1 MSSTPKTLMEAI
13 RHFSDPDVCVNF
25 VASLRWPNGPV
36 CPKCGGTEHGYVKT
50 RRLWNCKACKG
61 RFSVKM
67 GTIFE
72 DSPLGLDKWLCAIW
86 LDANCKN
93 GVSSYEVHRSLGV
106 TQKTAWFMLHRV
118 RLALRSGSIEKME
131 GHLEVDETY
140 VGGKG
145 INRHRGDPKNAPGTA
160 GKTAVVGAVQRQGR
174 AVAAVIARPD
184 TRTLDSFVH
193 AVALPQAVV
202 STDEH
207 SGYRHLGR
215 TFDHGVVRHS
225 AGEYV
230 KGAHHTNS
238 IEGFW
243 ALLKRSI
250 KGTYISVEPFHLGRY
265 VDEHVFRYNH
275 RHGSDADR
283 FTAAVSGVSGRR
295 LTYAALTGA
304 R

>member
-1 MSSTPKTLMEAI
+1 MEAI
-13 RHFSDPDVCVNF
+13 RYFSDPNVCVNF
-25 VASLRWPNGPV
+25 VASLRWPGGPV
-36 CPKCGGTEHGYVKT
+36 CPQCGGTEHGYVKT
-50 RRLWNCKACKG
+50 RRLWICKACTQ
-61 RFSVKM
+61 RFSVKK

-106 TQKTAWFMLHRV
+106 TQKTAWFMLHRI
-118 RLALRSGSIEKME
+118 RLAMKSGSIERME

-140 VGGKG
+140 VGGKAA
-145 INRHRGDPKNAPGTA
+145 NRHKGDPKNQPGTG
-160 GKTAVVGAVQRQGR
+160 GKAAVVGALQRQGT
-174 AVAAVIARPD
+174 AVAAVIERPD
-184 TRTLDSFVH
+184 TRTLDGFVH
-193 AVALPQAVV
+193 AVAARDAVI

-207 SGYRHLGR
+207 AGYRHLGR
-215 TFDHGVVRHS
+215 TYEHGVVRHS

-230 KGAHHTNS
+230 NGSHHTNG

-250 KGTYISVEPFHLGRY
+250 KGTYISVEPTHLGRY

-275 RHGSDADR
+275 RRGTDADR
-283 FTAAVSGVSGRR
+283 FAAAVRGIGGRR